1 MPASFLCVA
10 AGPWVSDEWTPSPFQ
25 ILFLRGIT
33 MKQVSLWS
41 SDFLDLFQSCFDLP
55 IKVTMPPSFYWWQAM
70 VVEQCNLV
78 KDVLTHSWGLHLM
91 VFKGPSQPKP
101 VWFCDLLT
109 GIWNT
114 LHSVTLG
121 SLWWWPLCT
130 KSLRSAGISLGS
142 AWHSGLTDLPKTSK
156 FELGRMRD

>member
-1 MPASFLCVA
+1 MNEP
-10 AGPWVSDEWTPSPFQ
+10 PPPFQ

-33 MKQVSLWS
+33 MKQFSLWS
-41 SDFLDLFQSCFDLP
+41 SDFLDLFRSCFDLP

-78 KDVLTHSWGLHLM
+78 KDVLTHSRGLHLM

-109 GIWNT
+109 GIWNS
-114 LHSVTLG
+114 LEHSSLYYLG
-121 SLWWWPLCT
+121 KFVMMTIVYKVPKISRHF
-130 KSLRSAGISLGS
+130 LRVCLAFGTHWFAKNLQIW
-142 AWHSGLTDLPKTSK
+142 AW
-156 FELGRMRD
+156 